1 MLSATCRRSLRNL
14 SRTRVVLNGSP
25 PSVPP
30 TPKGPRTRWFGLVAA
45 AFIGGMTATM
55 YASYNIL
62 NNTPE
67 FLFPQ
72 SSTTALGDCVPPM
85 YGDPQKLIA
94 CLRDV
99 LKEDQISVSASEMN
113 SHSDSYFSTDHPHPE
128 ERPDAVVYPTSTEEV
143 SQILKLAHEHRVP
156 ITPYSGGT
164 SLEGHY
170 IPTRRGICV
179 DLSRMGNI
187 VEIHPNDLD
196 VVVQP
201 AVMWEDLRDY
211 LHDYGLLFGPDP
223 GPGACIGGMIG
234 TSCSG
239 TNAARY
245 GTMRE
250 NVISLT
256 VVLADGT
263 IVKTKRRP
271 RKSACGYNL
280 TNLIIGSEG
289 TLGIVTE
296 ATLRLHVI
304 PKVENVAI
312 ASFPDLK
319 GAASAVEKLV
329 RSGIPVNALELLDG
343 TMMKFVNQSDET
355 TNKYEELPTLMLKI
369 GGSSNKVADA
379 ITKDVKDICHEAGC
393 GRRSFRFASS
403 EEEKLELWTARKVA
417 LWSTIDAGRKV
428 LGPDAQVWTTDVAVP
443 ISRLVESLAL
453 SREEF
458 DRENVLA
465 SIVSHAGDGNYHA
478 LIMFKEEDRPKIAGI
493 VRNMVSRALEMEG
506 TATGEHGVGIGK
518 REFLLEELG
527 PDSVNMMRKVK
538 LALDPLRIMNPD
550 KVFQVDPLE
559 PRGGSNQ

>member
-1 MLSATCRRSLRNL
+1 MSVRSFSHTASKLAQQQPIV
-14 SRTRVVLNGSP
+14 SKK
-25 PSVPP
+25 
-30 TPKGPRTRWFGLVAA
+30 TPKSSKWLNSITCLFV
-45 AFIGGMTATM
+45 GGALATM
-55 YASYNIL
+55 YSSYNIL
-62 NNTPE
+62 NSPPE
-67 FLFPQ
+67 FLFPNT
-72 SSTTALGDCVPPM
+72 STLPLKACVPPM
-85 YGDPQKLIA
+85 YGDPQLLIDE
-94 CLRDV
+94 LRV
-99 LKEDQISVSASEMN
+99 LLKEDQISISKSELE
-113 SHSDSYFSTDHPHPE
+113 SHSDSFFSTDHPHE
-128 ERPDAVVYPTSTEEV
+128 DEKPDAIVYPSSTKEV
-143 SQILKLAHEHRVP
+143 SEILKLAHKHRVP

-179 DLSRMGNI
+179 DLTRMGDVI
-187 VEIHPNDLD
+187 EIHPNDLD
-196 VVVQP
+196 IVVQP
-201 AVMWEDLRDY
+201 AVTWEDLRDY
-211 LHDYGLLFGPDP
+211 LEPYGLLFGPDP

-296 ATLRLHVI
+296 ATLRLNVI

-312 ASFPDLK
+312 ASFPNLK

-343 TMMKFVNQSDET
+343 EMMKFVNQSDET
-355 TNKYEELPTLMLKI
+355 TKKYEELPTLMLKI
-369 GGSSNKVADA
+369 GGSSSKVVDA
-379 ITKDVKDICHEAGC
+379 ITKDVKDICHDSGC
-393 GRRSFRFASS
+393 AKRSFRFATSDD
-403 EEEKLELWTARKVA
+403 EKLELWTARKVA
-417 LWSTIDAGRKV
+417 LWSTIDAGKKK

-443 ISRLVESLAL
+443 ISRLVESLEL

-465 SIVSHAGDGNYHA
+465 SIVSHAGDGNYHS
-478 LIMFKEEDRPKIAGI
+478 LIMFLEEDREKITQI
-493 VRNMVSRALEMEG
+493 VKHMVSRALEMDG

-527 PDSVNMMRKVK
+527 EDSIDMMRKVK
-538 LALDPLRIMNPD
+538 LALDPFRIMNPD
-550 KVFQVDPLE
+550 KVFQIDPLE
-559 PRGGSNQ
+559 PRGGGSH